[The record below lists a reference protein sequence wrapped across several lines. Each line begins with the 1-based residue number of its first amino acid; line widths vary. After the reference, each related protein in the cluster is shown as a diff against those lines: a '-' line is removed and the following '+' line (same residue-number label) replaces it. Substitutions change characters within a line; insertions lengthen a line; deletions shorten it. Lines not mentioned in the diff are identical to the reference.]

1 MKYLSLSIPWQG
13 GQANIAVPS
22 GVPTGGLY
30 STGETILQNSM
41 TILLILVILF
51 ALIFFII
58 GGIQWSMSGG
68 DKEAVQKARNKII
81 YALVGLVLALLA
93 LFIVN
98 FIGGIFG
105 VNLIR
110 SPFEPQH

>member
-1 MKYLSLSIPWQG
+1 MKELALTIPTY
-13 GQANIAVPS
+13 GQIQVPS

-30 STGETILQNSM
+30 TTGETILQNSM
-41 TILLILVILF
+41 TILLIFVMLF
-51 ALIFFII
+51 ALIFLIL

-68 DKEAVQKARNKII
+68 DKEAVQKARNKIV

-93 LFIVN
+93 LFIIN

-105 VNLIR
+105 VDLLR
-110 SPFEPQH
+110 PPPPEPQH